1 LKNGQIFDD
10 SAIYPDILVKLFIK
24 NMTTVDSTSEVKVI
38 VERHGFQLLSCEF
51 GEIDLTESLS
61 SSSYKALK
69 NALLKNGFD
78 IILGRDSILTEKV
91 KNVIIEMIHYSDEL
105 PEIKYSNY
113 ISNKLKTNYTY
124 LSKIFS
130 KVKNIT
136 IEHFIITHKIE
147 RVKQLLLYHD
157 LSLSEIA
164 WKLHYSSTAHLSAQF
179 KKVTGLTPSL
189 FKKLRLKKLMPP
201 ESL

>member
-1 LKNGQIFDD
+1 
-10 SAIYPDILVKLFIK
+10 
-24 NMTTVDSTSEVKVI
+24 MTTVDSKIEVKIIAEKLGLHVI
-38 VERHGFQLLSCEF
+38 SCEF
-51 GEIDLTESLS
+51 GEIDLIESFS
-61 SSSYKALK
+61 PFQYKALK
-69 NALLKNGFD
+69 KALIKHGYD
-78 IILGRDSILTEKV
+78 IILGHETILSEKV
-91 KNVIIEMIHYSDEL
+91 RNVIIEMIHYSDEL

-113 ISNKLKTNYTY
+113 ISDKLKTNYTY

-130 KVKNIT
+130 KVRNTT
-136 IEHFIITHKIE
+136 IEHFIIIHKIE

-189 FKKLRLKKLMPP
+189 FKKLRLKKLLPP

>member
-1 LKNGQIFDD
+1 
-10 SAIYPDILVKLFIK
+10 
-24 NMTTVDSTSEVKVI
+24 MTTVDSKNEVKVI
-38 VERHGFQLLSCEF
+38 VAKLGLHLVSCEL
-51 GEIDLTESLS
+51 GEIDLAEPVSP
-61 SSSYKALK
+61 SSYRFLKKALIK
-69 NALLKNGFD
+69 HGFD
-78 IILGRDSILTEKV
+78 IVLGRESILTEKV
-91 KNVIIEMIHYSDEL
+91 ENVIIEMIHNSDEL

-130 KVKNIT
+130 RVKNTT

-147 RVKQLLLYHD
+147 RAKQLLLYHD

-189 FKKLRLKKLMPP
+189 FKKLRLKRLMPP
-201 ESL
+201 ESM

>member
-1 LKNGQIFDD
+1 MTAVD
-10 SAIYPDILVKLFIK
+10 SKIEVKLILEK
-24 NMTTVDSTSEVKVI
+24 L
-38 VERHGFQLLSCEF
+38 GFHLVSCEF
-51 GEIDLTESLS
+51 GEIDLVESFSLS
-61 SSSYKALK
+61 RYKILRKALK
-69 NALLKNGFD
+69 RHSFD
-78 IILGRDSILTEKV
+78 IVLGREPILTEKI

-113 ISNKLKTNYTY
+113 ISEKLKTNYTY

-130 KVKNIT
+130 KMKNTT

-189 FKKLRLKKLMPP
+189 FKKSSLKKLLPP

>member
-1 LKNGQIFDD
+1 MTAVD
-10 SAIYPDILVKLFIK
+10 SKLEVKL
-24 NMTTVDSTSEVKVI
+24 I
-38 VERHGFQLLSCEF
+38 VEKLGFHLVSCEF
-51 GEIDLTESLS
+51 GEIDITESFSPSGYKLLK
-61 SSSYKALK
+61 KALVK
-69 NALLKNGFD
+69 HGFD
-78 IILGRDSILTEKV
+78 IVLGRETILTEKI

-105 PEIKYSNY
+105 PEIKFSNY
-113 ISNKLKTNYTY
+113 ISDKLKTNYTY

-130 KVKNIT
+130 KVKNTT

-157 LSLSEIA
+157 LSVSEIA

-189 FKKLRLKKLMPP
+189 FKKSPLKKLMPP